1 MNKKVLV
8 IVQGRNSNPGRIGRE
23 LRRMGYTLDVRQPS
37 GGGLL
42 PGTMR
47 DHDAAVIF
55 GGPMSANDD
64 GRYDFIHSQI
74 SWIPVVLESGKPFLG
89 ICLGAQMLARTLG
102 ARVNF
107 HPERRVEIGYHP
119 VNPTKEGKAFIDK
132 THLVYQWHSEGFNLP
147 DGAVHLA
154 RSDTFEYQAFR
165 YGNAFGIQFHPEVT
179 GKIMGNWATY
189 AAHRLSEPGAQ
200 NKNDQLRLRPR
211 SERQVRGWLRRF
223 MPTWLAPLDSNTRL
237 NSTQSPTSQRQYAAD

>member
-1 MNKKVLV
+1 MKKKVLV

-23 LRRMGYTLDVRQPS
+23 LRRMGYTLDIRQPS

-64 GRYDFIHSQI
+64 CRYDFIHSQI

-102 ARVNF
+102 APVGF
-107 HPERRVEIGYHP
+107 HPEKRVEIGYHP
-119 VNPTKEGKAFIDK
+119 VTPTEEGRAFIDK
-132 THLVYQWHSEGFNLP
+132 IHLVYQWHSEGFDLP

-179 GKIMGNWATY
+179 GKIMGNWSTY

-200 NKNDQLRLRPR
+200 SKNDQFRLRPR
-211 SERQVRGWLRRF
+211 SERQVRGWLRKF
-223 MPTWLAPLDSNTRL
+223 MPTWLAPVDPNM
-237 NSTQSPTSQRQYAAD
+237 SPSASLPSRPRRQYAAD